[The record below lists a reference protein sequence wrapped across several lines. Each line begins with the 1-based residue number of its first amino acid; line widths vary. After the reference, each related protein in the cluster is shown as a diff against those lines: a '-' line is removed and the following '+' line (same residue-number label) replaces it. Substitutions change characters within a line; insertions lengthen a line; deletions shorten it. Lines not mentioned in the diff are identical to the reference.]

1 MQRLNN
7 VEFFNSPEGE
17 VQIRDE
23 KGVRTYMEEDKELT
37 DALFSVIE
45 LDYPK
50 AFKALS
56 EIYNKSKANA
66 PYFKYRC
73 AHRFIRCNFGMYDK
87 IPDMDEFGR
96 FNFQNVAC
104 PLVGEC
110 KYYKVIC
117 NPEFNTNLTMR
128 EKEIVRLY
136 KEGYKTE
143 KIAEILSLSQLTVET
158 HKRNAMRRTGST
170 TLAELVIW
178 ANNHGL

>member
-66 PYFKYRC
+66 LTSNTGVPTDSSAATSGCMIKYPIWTSS
-73 AHRFIRCNFGMYDK
+73 A
-87 IPDMDEFGR
+87 
-96 FNFQNVAC
+96 
-104 PLVGEC
+104 
-110 KYYKVIC
+110 
-117 NPEFNTNLTMR
+117 
-128 EKEIVRLY
+128 
-136 KEGYKTE
+136 
-143 KIAEILSLSQLTVET
+143 
-158 HKRNAMRRTGST
+158 GST
-170 TLAELVIW
+170 SRMLLVRW
-178 ANNHGL
+178 WGSANTIK

>member
-87 IPDMDEFGR
+87 IPDMDEF
-96 FNFQNVAC
+96 A
-104 PLVGEC
+104 
-110 KYYKVIC
+110 
-117 NPEFNTNLTMR
+117 
-128 EKEIVRLY
+128 
-136 KEGYKTE
+136 
-143 KIAEILSLSQLTVET
+143 
-158 HKRNAMRRTGST
+158 GST
-170 TLAELVIW
+170 SRMLLVRW
-178 ANNHGL
+178 WGSANTIK

>member
-56 EIYNKSKANA
+56 EIYNKSSA
-66 PYFKYRC
+66 
-73 AHRFIRCNFGMYDK
+73 
-87 IPDMDEFGR
+87 
-96 FNFQNVAC
+96 
-104 PLVGEC
+104 
-110 KYYKVIC
+110 
-117 NPEFNTNLTMR
+117 
-128 EKEIVRLY
+128 
-136 KEGYKTE
+136 
-143 KIAEILSLSQLTVET
+143 
-158 HKRNAMRRTGST
+158 GST
-170 TLAELVIW
+170 SRMLLVRW
-178 ANNHGL
+178 WGSANTIK

>member
-56 EIYNKSKANA
+56 EI
-66 PYFKYRC
+66 
-73 AHRFIRCNFGMYDK
+73 
-87 IPDMDEFGR
+87 
-96 FNFQNVAC
+96 
-104 PLVGEC
+104 
-110 KYYKVIC
+110 
-117 NPEFNTNLTMR
+117 
-128 EKEIVRLY
+128 
-136 KEGYKTE
+136 
-143 KIAEILSLSQLTVET
+143 
-158 HKRNAMRRTGST
+158 
-170 TLAELVIW
+170 
-178 ANNHGL
+178 

>member
-37 DALFSVIE
+37 DA
-45 LDYPK
+45 
-50 AFKALS
+50 
-56 EIYNKSKANA
+56 
-66 PYFKYRC
+66 
-73 AHRFIRCNFGMYDK
+73 HRFIRCNFGMYDK

-96 FNFQNVAC
+96 FNFENVAC

-143 KIAEILSLSQLTVET
+143 RIAEILSLSQLTVET

>member
-73 AHRFIRCNFGMYDK
+73 AHRFSAATSGCMI
-87 IPDMDEFGR
+87 
-96 FNFQNVAC
+96 
-104 PLVGEC
+104 
-110 KYYKVIC
+110 KYPIW
-117 NPEFNTNLTMR
+117 TSS
-128 EKEIVRLY
+128 
-136 KEGYKTE
+136 
-143 KIAEILSLSQLTVET
+143 A
-158 HKRNAMRRTGST
+158 GST
-170 TLAELVIW
+170 SRMLLVRW
-178 ANNHGL
+178 WGSANTIK